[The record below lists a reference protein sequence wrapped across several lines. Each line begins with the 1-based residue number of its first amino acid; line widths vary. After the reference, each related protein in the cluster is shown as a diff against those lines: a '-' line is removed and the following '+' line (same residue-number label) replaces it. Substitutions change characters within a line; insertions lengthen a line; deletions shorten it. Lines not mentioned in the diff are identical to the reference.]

1 MIDTNGAIKKKSIPV
16 QIITGG
22 GKGTGKLVQS
32 FQLLKQVGH
41 LRVNT
46 ENGIQT
52 VKYYIFKYAIEK
64 TRYD

>member
-1 MIDTNGAIKKKSIPV
+1 MIDTNGAIKKSIPV
-16 QIITGG
+16 QFITGG
-22 GKGTGKLVQS
+22 KRTGKLVQS

>member
-1 MIDTNGAIKKKSIPV
+1 MEPLKKKYSC
-16 QIITGG
+16 TNYNRG

>member
-1 MIDTNGAIKKKSIPV
+1 MIDTNGAIKKKYSCTIYN
-16 QIITGG
+16 GG
-22 GKGTGKLVQS
+22 ERTGKLVQS